1 MNDTAAVDERMAL
14 KGHLT
19 ELRSRLTH
27 SVICLFATF
36 AACYGVSETLM
47 DLVMDPLRGQLDA
60 DIPMIFIS
68 LPEVFFARLKV
79 SFVFALFIS
88 SPYLMYH
95 LWSFVAPGLYVDERK
110 TFLLFLVGSSVLFM
124 TGGFFSYSFVMPL
137 AFKFFIGFS
146 GPGLD
151 VLPAVQPYVS
161 LVIKLAFAFGL
172 AFEIPLV
179 CILLVK
185 LGVMSTEAMKKQRR
199 WVFVGA
205 FVMGAILTPPDIIS
219 QVMLAIPVYFLFEI
233 GVFFAQRFEHVESAE
248 TTSS

>member
-1 MNDTAAVDERMAL
+1 VSETVDEQMGL
-14 KGHLT
+14 KAHLV
-19 ELRSRLTH
+19 ELKQRLIH
-27 SVICLFATF
+27 VLICLFATF

-47 DLVMDPLRGQLDA
+47 DLVMDPLRSQLDA

-68 LPEVFFARLKV
+68 LPEVFFARLKIA
-79 SFVFALFIS
+79 FVFALFIS

-95 LWSFVAPGLYVDERK
+95 LWSFVAPGLYSDERK
-110 TFLLFLVGSSVLFM
+110 LFLLFLVGSSVLFM
-124 TGGFFSYSFVMPL
+124 SGGFFSYSLVMPL

-185 LGVMSTEAMKKQRR
+185 LRVMTTEAMKKKRR

-219 QVMLAIPVYFLFEI
+219 QVMLAIPVYVLFEV
-233 GVFFAQRFEHVESAE
+233 GVFFAKRFEHVEDIE
-248 TTSS
+248 TASG

>member
-95 LWSFVAPGLYVDERK
+95 LWSFVAPGLYADERK

-219 QVMLAIPVYFLFEI
+219 QVMLAVPVYVLFEI

>member
-1 MNDTAAVDERMAL
+1 MNDSVNDQMGL
-14 KGHLT
+14 KEHLV
-19 ELRSRLTH
+19 ELKQRLIH
-27 SVICLFATF
+27 VLICLFATF

-60 DIPMIFIS
+60 DIPIIFIS

-95 LWSFVAPGLYVDERK
+95 LWSFVAPGLYQGERK
-110 TFLLFLVGSSVLFM
+110 IFLLFLVGSSVLFM
-124 TGGFFSYSFVMPL
+124 MGGVFSYSFVMPL

-205 FVMGAILTPPDIIS
+205 FVMGAVLTPPDIIS
-219 QVMLAIPVYFLFEI
+219 QVMLAIPVYCLFEI
-233 GVFFAQRFEHVESAE
+233 GVFFAQRFEHGEEAE
-248 TTSS
+248 TANG

>member
-1 MNDTAAVDERMAL
+1 VNGSVDDQMGL
-14 KGHLT
+14 KEHLV
-19 ELRSRLTH
+19 ELKQRL
-27 SVICLFATF
+27 SYVLICLFATF
-36 AACYGVSETLM
+36 AACYGISETLM
-47 DLVMDPLRGQLDA
+47 DLVMNPLREQLDA
-60 DIPMIFIS
+60 DIPMIYIS
-68 LPEVFFARLKV
+68 LPEVFFARLKI

-95 LWSFVAPGLYVDERK
+95 LWSFVAPGLYQGERK
-110 TFLLFLVGSSVLFM
+110 IFLLFLVGSSVLFM
-124 TGGFFSYSFVMPL
+124 MGGVFSYAFVMPL

-185 LGVMSTEAMKKQRR
+185 LGAMSTEAMKKQRR

-205 FVMGAILTPPDIIS
+205 FVTGAVLTPPDVIS
-219 QVMLAIPVYFLFEI
+219 QVMLAIPVYILFEI
-233 GVFFAQRFEHVESAE
+233 GVFFAQRFEHNEE
-248 TTSS
+248 TKTASG

>member
-1 MNDTAAVDERMAL
+1 MNGSVDDQMGL
-14 KGHLT
+14 KEHLV
-19 ELRSRLTH
+19 ELKQRL
-27 SVICLFATF
+27 SYVLICLFATF
-36 AACYGVSETLM
+36 AACYGISETLM
-47 DLVMDPLRGQLDA
+47 DLVINPLRGQLDS
-60 DIPMIFIS
+60 DIPMIYIS
-68 LPEVFFARLKV
+68 LPEVFFARLKI

-95 LWSFVAPGLYVDERK
+95 LWSFVAPGLYQGERK
-110 TFLLFLVGSSVLFM
+110 IFLLFLVGSSALFM
-124 TGGFFSYSFVMPL
+124 MGGVFSYSFVMPL

-185 LGVMSTEAMKKQRR
+185 LGVMSTVAMKKQRR

-205 FVMGAILTPPDIIS
+205 FVTGAVLTPPDVIS
-219 QVMLAIPVYFLFEI
+219 QVMLAIPVYILFEI
-233 GVFFAQRFEHVESAE
+233 GVFFAQRFEHSEE
-248 TTSS
+248 TKTADG

>member
-1 MNDTAAVDERMAL
+1 MSETVDEQMGL
-14 KGHLT
+14 KEHLV
-19 ELRSRLTH
+19 ELKQRLIH
-27 SVICLFATF
+27 VLICLFATF

-47 DLVMDPLRGQLDA
+47 DIIMNPLRTQLDA

-68 LPEVFFARLKV
+68 LPEVFFASIKI

-95 LWSFVAPGLYVDERK
+95 LWSFVAPGLYSDERK
-110 TFLLFLVGSSVLFM
+110 LFLLFLVGSSVLFM
-124 TGGFFSYSFVMPL
+124 SGGFFSYSLVMPL

-185 LGVMSTEAMKKQRR
+185 LGVMSTEIMKKKRR

-205 FVMGAILTPPDIIS
+205 FVIGAILTPPDIIS
-219 QVMLAIPVYFLFEI
+219 QVMLAIPVYLLFEL
-233 GVFFAQRFEHVESAE
+233 GVFFAKRFEHVEGVE
-248 TTSS
+248 TASG

>member
-1 MNDTAAVDERMAL
+1 MSDSTVIDERMGL
-14 KGHLT
+14 KEHLV
-19 ELRSRLTH
+19 ELRQRLTY

-36 AACYGVSETLM
+36 AVCYGVSETLM
-47 DLVMDPLRGQLDA
+47 DIIMDPLRGQLDA

-68 LPEVFFARLKV
+68 LPEVFFARLKI

-88 SPYLMYH
+88 SPYLLYH
-95 LWSFVAPGLYVDERK
+95 LWSFIAPGLYTDERK
-110 TFLLFLVGSSVLFM
+110 IFLLFLVGSSVLFM
-124 TGGFFSYSFVMPL
+124 VGGFFSYSFVMPL
-137 AFKFFIGFS
+137 AFKFFLGFS

-205 FVMGAILTPPDIIS
+205 FVLGAILTPPDIIS
-219 QVMLAIPVYFLFEI
+219 QVMLALPVYLLFEI
-233 GVFFAQRFEHVESAE
+233 GVFFARRFEYVENAE
-248 TTSS
+248 VSNG